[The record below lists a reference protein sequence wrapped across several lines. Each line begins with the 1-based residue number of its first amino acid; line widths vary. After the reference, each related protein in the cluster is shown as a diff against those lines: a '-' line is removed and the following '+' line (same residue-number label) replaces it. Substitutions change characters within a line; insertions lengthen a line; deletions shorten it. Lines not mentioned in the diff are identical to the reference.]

1 MSCYFRLNV
10 TGFDT
15 SLAEDEVE
23 EMARILAMAERTEA
37 IRLAKG
43 KRTKAARLA
52 KAERAKAARLAMAE
66 KDKAILSEGNQKSI
80 MTTD

>member
-1 MSCYFRLNV
+1 MFCFGGSGFRL
-10 TGFDT
+10 
-15 SLAEDEVE
+15 A
-23 EMARILAMAERTEA
+23 
-37 IRLAKG
+37 RLAKI

-52 KAERAKAARLAMAE
+52 KAETAKAARLAMAE

>member
-1 MSCYFRLNV
+1 MFVS
-10 TGFDT
+10 G
-15 SLAEDEVE
+15 
-23 EMARILAMAERTEA
+23 ILAMSERTEA

-66 KDKAILSEGNQKSI
+66 KDKAILSEGNQMSI